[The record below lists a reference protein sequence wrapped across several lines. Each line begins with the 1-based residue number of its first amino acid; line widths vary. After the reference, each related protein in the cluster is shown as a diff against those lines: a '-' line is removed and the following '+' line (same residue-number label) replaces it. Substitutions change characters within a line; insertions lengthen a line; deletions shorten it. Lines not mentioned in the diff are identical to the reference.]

1 MKNPVVLGAIENA
14 GNVDLA
20 QVLELWGV
28 NMGTVLNDRH
38 EDVLFNHL
46 FNRPKYIHAVS
57 DKRLQLRLRAY
68 GRIRI
73 EGQLN
78 RKLHAEWVR
87 EGHEPVGGIRP
98 MEAEELI
105 QTTLSQPIGNVDWG
119 WNAPCSHVIVP
130 HIKLIFPGV
139 KYIHLIRHGYTS
151 AKFDTTQLIDWG
163 EHYGIPKR
171 KIDREVVWAKFHYWR
186 VANRGAQLV
195 GERLLGDHF
204 MLLKQEDLVDHPI
217 PTLEKVAAFLDLRIS
232 GDQLAEAAK
241 LITKPSDFDVWKS
254 VTADEVAD
262 DGTSLELFG
271 YESNVDSESSSET
284 E

>member
-1 MKNPVVLGAIENA
+1 MRSPIVLGAIENA
-14 GNVDLA
+14 GNSDLA
-20 QVLELWGV
+20 RILELWGV

-46 FNRPKYIHAVS
+46 FNRPRYIHAVS
-57 DKRLQLRLRAY
+57 DKRLQIRLRAY
-68 GRIRI
+68 GRIRM

-105 QTTLSQPIGNVDWG
+105 QTTMSEPIGDVDWG
-119 WNAPCSHVIVP
+119 WNVPSSHVIVP
-130 HIKLIFPGV
+130 HIKTVYSNV

-151 AKFDTTQLIDWG
+151 AMSDTTQLEDWG
-163 EHYGIPKR
+163 EHYGIPKK
-171 KIDREVVWAKFHYWR
+171 KINREVVWAKFHYWR

-195 GERLLGDHF
+195 GERLLGENF
-204 MLLKQEDLVDHPI
+204 MMLKQEDLVNEPVS
-217 PTLEKVAAFLDLRIS
+217 TLEKVASFADLRVTS
-232 GDQLAEAAK
+232 DQLEEAVK
-241 LITKPSDFDVWKS
+241 LIKKPSDFDAWKS
-254 VTADEVAD
+254 VSADEVAD

-271 YESNVDSESSSET
+271 YKSEDDSESSSET